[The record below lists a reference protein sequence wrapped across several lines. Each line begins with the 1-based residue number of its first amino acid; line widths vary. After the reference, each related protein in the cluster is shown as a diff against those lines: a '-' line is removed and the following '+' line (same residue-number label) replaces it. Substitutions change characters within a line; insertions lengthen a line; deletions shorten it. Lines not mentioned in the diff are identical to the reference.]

1 MDRLSAEIKAL
12 EAEYLRFW
20 EEVCNTESPTRYKAG
35 VDAVAA
41 LFARRAEALGFA
53 CEWHREQVSGDVLCI
68 TMNSDVKASPFT
80 MSGHLDTVHTVG
92 SFGTPAVRIEGD
104 RIYGPGVCD
113 CKGGAVAALMAMEA
127 LARIGFRGRPVML
140 LLQSDEEMGSRF
152 SDKRTIGYVC
162 EKAKDSVAFFNMEG
176 HTAGEACVQRKGIVT
191 YRFEISGV
199 EAHSSACATK
209 GANAIAQA
217 AHLILELE
225 KIKDEAG
232 LTCNCSVIEGGTVV
246 NTVPGKCV
254 FYTNVR
260 FADASQ
266 LEWMERF
273 VRELAEREYVAGCST
288 TVQRSG
294 FRLAMERKERNLKL
308 LERCNGI
315 WKQAGLCE
323 LSPSMRKGGS
333 DAADTTDFGIPT
345 LDSLGVEGGSIH
357 SVHEYAEIPSLAES
371 ARRAAVVAMKI

>member
-1 MDRLSAEIKAL
+1 M
-12 EAEYLRFW
+12 
-20 EEVCNTESPTRYKAG
+20 
-35 VDAVAA
+35 
-41 LFARRAEALGFA
+41 
-53 CEWHREQVSGDVLCI
+53 
-68 TMNSDVKASPFT
+68 
-80 MSGHLDTVHTVG
+80 
-92 SFGTPAVRIEGD
+92 
-104 RIYGPGVCD
+104 
-113 CKGGAVAALMAMEA
+113 
-127 LARIGFRGRPVML
+127 
-140 LLQSDEEMGSRF
+140 
-152 SDKRTIGYVC
+152 
-162 EKAKDSVAFFNMEG
+162 
-176 HTAGEACVQRKGIVT
+176 QRKGIVT